1 MHRKVLGSGLL
12 LCSVGA
18 VLVAQTAIAPKPPF
32 TAAEAEH
39 GKQIAAKSLE
49 IRAQITNMRDPAE
62 PFKIMGNLYFVGVAN
77 GEVYLLTSPQ
87 GHILFGAAFPDTI
100 DQIEKNIQ
108 AVGFKLSDVKAILL
122 NHNHQDQSGGAF
134 TLKEKSG
141 AQVMAGFAEIPFL
154 EHGGSLP
161 AGTPVANYIPP
172 AVPGKKA
179 PVAGG
184 AGGGGEYPPVKV
196 DRALYDGDVI
206 KVGPLTVT
214 AYLAPGHSPS
224 PTSWLY
230 TVKDAG
236 KEYRVFEFCCWEY
249 PDDLSRNAY
258 INEASVRH
266 TLALF
271 RKVLPVDIYLE
282 TGAYGWSGT
291 LNQPSGTIQE
301 RMAKLKT
308 DNKLFVNRDIFRD
321 WSAAREVEFEE
332 KLLKL
337 RSSNPVYK

>member
-1 MHRKVLGSGLL
+1 MPRTLSQTFLL
-12 LCSVGA
+12 FAAA
-18 VLVAQTAIAPKPPF
+18 VILVAQSAIAPKPPF
-32 TAAEAEH
+32 TAAQAEH

-108 AVGFKLSDVKAILL
+108 AVGFKLADVKAILL
-122 NHNHQDQSGGAF
+122 NHNHQDQSGGAA

-141 AQVMAGFAEIPFL
+141 ARVMAGFAEIPFL
-154 EHGGSLP
+154 EHGGALP

-172 AVPGKKA
+172 AAPGKKA

-184 AGGGGEYPPVKV
+184 GGAQYPPVKV

-230 TVKDAG
+230 TVKDGG

-266 TLALF
+266 TLELF

-337 RSSNPVYK
+337 KASNPIYK

>member
-1 MHRKVLGSGLL
+1 MQKVFWTAAA
-12 LCSVGA
+12 LCA
-18 VLVAQTAIAPKPPF
+18 AAAILVAQTAIAPKPPF
-32 TAAEAEH
+32 TAEQAAH

-108 AVGFKLSDVKAILL
+108 AVGFKLADVKAILL
-122 NHNHQDQSGGAF
+122 NHNHQDQSGGAA
-134 TLKEKSG
+134 TLKEKTG
-141 AQVMAGFAEIPFL
+141 ARVMAGFAEVPFL
-154 EHGGSLP
+154 EHGGALP

-172 AVPGKKA
+172 ATPGKKA

-184 AGGGGEYPPVKV
+184 AGGGGQYPPVKV

-230 TVKDAG
+230 TVKDGG

-266 TLALF
+266 TLELF

-337 RSSNPVYK
+337 KASNPVYK

>member
-1 MHRKVLGSGLL
+1 MQKVFWTAAA
-12 LCSVGA
+12 LCA
-18 VLVAQTAIAPKPPF
+18 AAMILVAQTAIAPKPPF
-32 TAAEAEH
+32 TAEQAAH

-108 AVGFKLSDVKAILL
+108 AVGFKLADVKAILL
-122 NHNHQDQSGGAF
+122 NHNHQDQSGGAA
-134 TLKEKSG
+134 TLKEKTG
-141 AQVMAGFAEIPFL
+141 ARVMAGFAEVPFL
-154 EHGGSLP
+154 EHGGALP

-172 AVPGKKA
+172 ATPGKKA

-184 AGGGGEYPPVKV
+184 AGGGGQYPPVKV

-230 TVKDAG
+230 TVKDGG

-266 TLALF
+266 TLELF

-337 RSSNPVYK
+337 KASNPVYK

>member
-1 MHRKVLGSGLL
+1 
-12 LCSVGA
+12 
-18 VLVAQTAIAPKPPF
+18 
-32 TAAEAEH
+32 
-39 GKQIAAKSLE
+39 
-49 IRAQITNMRDPAE
+49 
-62 PFKIMGNLYFVGVAN
+62 
-77 GEVYLLTSPQ
+77 
-87 GHILFGAAFPDTI
+87 
-100 DQIEKNIQ
+100 
-108 AVGFKLSDVKAILL
+108 
-122 NHNHQDQSGGAF
+122 
-134 TLKEKSG
+134 
-141 AQVMAGFAEIPFL
+141 MAGLQRSHSSSTAGRFRPDSVAPWFL
-154 EHGGSLP
+154 LQPRQERRRQWWVPPARWRIP
-161 AGTPVANYIPP
+161 AGQM
-172 AVPGKKA
+172 
-179 PVAGG
+179 
-184 AGGGGEYPPVKV
+184 
-196 DRALYDGDVI
+196 DRALFDGDVI

-230 TVKDAG
+230 TVKDGG

-249 PDDLSRNAY
+249 PEDLGRSAY
-258 INEASVRH
+258 INEATVRH
-266 TLALF
+266 TLELF

-337 RSSNPVYK
+337 RA